1 MDMGTWKFGPNFKT
15 PICTKLEAQVEASR
29 DKEGLFKTLN
39 ASIKNNYKS
48 KRDGFLNVLVEEKEF
63 ALCWNLEV
71 STKIWRLKCTPSPH
85 NSTLKLKC
93 AHSKLT
99 PKS

>member
-39 ASIKNNYKS
+39 ASIKIIIKVTEM
-48 KRDGFLNVLVEEKEF
+48 GF
-63 ALCWNLEV
+63 
-71 STKIWRLKCTPSPH
+71 
-85 NSTLKLKC
+85 
-93 AHSKLT
+93 
-99 PKS
+99 